1 MNLTVSIIESGNVV
15 PKSAVEHY
23 GHTENIEG
31 GHSGVSNS
39 LVMSLAPKQLVFV
52 EFLNRHLLGVTIAPY
67 RGH

>member
-1 MNLTVSIIESGNVV
+1 MDLTVSIIEFGNVV

-52 EFLNRHLLGVTIAPY
+52 EFLNH
-67 RGH
+67 H